1 MIKTLGTIVF
11 LGVLLYGGMT
21 FYKRGA
27 APNIEAIFDD
37 IGYSLRHLLHR

>member
-1 MIKTLGTIVF
+1 MVKLIGTILF
-11 LGVLLYGGMT
+11 LGILLYGGMT

-37 IGYSLRHLLHR
+37 INYSLRRLWR